1 MKHRSIAG
9 TVFVAALAAV
19 LLTTLAAC
27 GHCVCDPVG
36 PVVPCTGTCIVSVAV
51 NPHHLALTPGDT
63 VRLSG
68 VAITASGL
76 RIAVDW
82 RTYIGPNTSAVPV
95 RVDSTGLVTAVSA
108 GEGGAYARAVT
119 DTSKIVACQIR
130 VVAPD
135 SSVQPFI
142 ALYRDAATG
151 DTLNNGVT
159 FTGRDS
165 IDVVVSYVVGRSTVT
180 AAAPAL
186 LFQIRGPGTADIFS
200 SVSVP
205 LPVRGRGAFVTVR
218 VNLGE
223 KTATGARRFPPGQY
237 DFFVLLPLAD
247 GRQLGDLT
255 GYPVAL

>member
-1 MKHRSIAG
+1 
-9 TVFVAALAAV
+9 
-19 LLTTLAAC
+19 
-27 GHCVCDPVG
+27 
-36 PVVPCTGTCIVSVAV
+36 VAV
-51 NPHHLALTPGDT
+51 NPHHLALAIGDT

-68 VAITASGL
+68 VAMTASGL

-82 RTYIGPNTSAVPV
+82 RAYLGPNTSAVPV
-95 RVDSTGLVTAVSA
+95 RVDSTGVVTAVSA
-108 GEGGAYARAVT
+108 GEGGVYARAVI
-119 DTSKIVACQIR
+119 DTSKIGGSQIWVA
-130 VVAPD
+130 APD

-151 DTLNNGVT
+151 DTLNYGVM

-165 IDVVVSYVVGRSTVT
+165 IDVVVSYVVGRATVT
-180 AAAPAL
+180 AGAPAL

-205 LPVRGRGAFVTVR
+205 LPVRGHGTFVTVR

-223 KTATGARRFPPGQY
+223 KTASGARRFPPGHY

-247 GRQLGDLT
+247 GRQLGDQT
-255 GYPVAL
+255 GYGVTF